1 MADPMRMLGVGS
13 RFSILALAVA
23 MLAAAS
29 ACSTRDGAEKS
40 GGAEGEASA
49 PEQVVQQMKAPP
61 EPSTAAGPAVAREAR
76 ASASVVSRANGA
88 SLAPRSNAVETITS
102 KHLEAE
108 LNRLE
113 AELAN

>member
-1 MADPMRMLGVGS
+1 MAGLMRMLGEGS

-29 ACSTRDGAEKS
+29 ACSTRDAAEKS
-40 GGAEGEASA
+40 GGVEGEGNA
-49 PEQVVQQMKAPP
+49 PEQVVQQMKAPA
-61 EPSTAAGPAVAREAR
+61 EPSAPADTAVAREAR
-76 ASASVVSRANGA
+76 ASATGLSRANGG
-88 SLAPRSNAVETITS
+88 SLAPRSSAVETITS